1 MKHEGHFRRG
11 YLLSGLE
18 VEVMGHDRLSAK
30 GEAFIER
37 QRGHVVQKGDG
48 EEKETEVVAICNH
61 LSKLKFSPVLS
72 PTIMAKSTLKA
83 TQSRPAYRW

>member
-1 MKHEGHFRRG
+1 MKHEKHFRRG

-18 VEVMGHDRLSAK
+18 VEVMGRDRLSAK

-48 EEKETEVVAICNH
+48 EEKETEVVTNCNH
-61 LSKLKFSPVLS
+61 LSKLEFYRVLS
-72 PTIMAKSTLKA
+72 PTIMAENMLKA